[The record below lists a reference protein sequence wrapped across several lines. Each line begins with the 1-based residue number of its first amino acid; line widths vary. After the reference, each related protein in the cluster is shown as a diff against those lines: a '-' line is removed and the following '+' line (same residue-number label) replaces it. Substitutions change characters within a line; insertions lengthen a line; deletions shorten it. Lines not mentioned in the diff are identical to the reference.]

1 MWATG
6 RVEVTRYTGS
16 GRELQ
21 HPSSG
26 IEAEPVV
33 FSSGTR
39 ADLTPRLMNDRA
51 DLTLGI
57 DLGGTKMAFAHV
69 DASGEIVEH
78 LTMARPATAAEMEI
92 VPVEVARS
100 LLTPRIGA
108 IGIGA
113 AGMVDAEAGVL
124 IWGPNVEGRQ
134 VRFRQIFEAELGL
147 PTVVDND
154 TNLSGLAEARVGA
167 ARGYRHVCM
176 ITLGTGIGGAWVID
190 GRPYRGR
197 GFAGEVGHIPVDVG
211 GPRCTCGQK
220 GCWETFASG
229 RRLDQMARDVAAARP
244 GGLVA
249 KRARGGLPDGRHLT
263 GAAME
268 GDPDAIEALEEM
280 AWWLGVG
287 IAGLVA
293 AMDPE
298 VVVVGGGVS
307 QVGDLFLDAARE
319 SFREALEG
327 SDHRDPTPIVC
338 AALREDAGVIGAG
351 LHAWESLL

>member
-1 MWATG
+1 
-6 RVEVTRYTGS
+6 
-16 GRELQ
+16 
-21 HPSSG
+21 
-26 IEAEPVV
+26 
-33 FSSGTR
+33 
-39 ADLTPRLMNDRA
+39 MNDRA

-113 AGMVDAEAGVL
+113 AGMVDAEVGVL

-249 KRARGGLPDGRHLT
+249 KRARGGLPEGRHLT

>member
-1 MWATG
+1 MPANG
-6 RVEVTRYTGS
+6 ARYAGVRNLRGWPETDT
-16 GRELQ
+16 
-21 HPSSG
+21 P
-26 IEAEPVV
+26 
-33 FSSGTR
+33 
-39 ADLTPRLMNDRA
+39 PRLMNDP

-69 DASGEIVEH
+69 DARGEIVKR
-78 LTMARPATAAEMEI
+78 LAMPRPATAAEMET
-92 VPVEVARS
+92 VPVEVAHS
-100 LLTPRIGA
+100 LLDSRISA

-113 AGMVDAEAGVL
+113 AGLVDAEAGVL
-124 IWGPNVEGRQ
+124 IWGPNVEGRE
-134 VRFRQIFEAELGL
+134 VRFREIFEAELGL

-154 TNLSGLAEARVGA
+154 SNVSGLAEARVGA

-211 GPRCTCGQK
+211 GPRCTCGQR

-229 RRLDQMARDVAAARP
+229 RRLDQMARDLAATRP

-249 KRARGGLPDGRHLT
+249 KLARGESPEGRHLT
-263 GAAME
+263 RAAME
-268 GDPDAIEALEEM
+268 GDPDATGALQEV
-280 AWWLGVG
+280 ALWLGVG
-287 IAGLVA
+287 IAALVA

-298 VVVVGGGVS
+298 IVVVGGGVS
-307 QVGDLFLDAARE
+307 QVGDLFLDAVRE
-319 SFREALEG
+319 SFRESLEG

-338 AALREDAGVIGAG
+338 AALEEDAGVIGAG
-351 LHAWESLL
+351 LHARERLL

>member
-1 MWATG
+1 
-6 RVEVTRYTGS
+6 
-16 GRELQ
+16 
-21 HPSSG
+21 
-26 IEAEPVV
+26 
-33 FSSGTR
+33 
-39 ADLTPRLMNDRA
+39 MNDRA

-69 DASGEIVEH
+69 DASGEIVKH
-78 LTMARPATAAEMEI
+78 LTMPRPATAAEMKI

-100 LLTPRIGA
+100 LLTPRVGA

-113 AGMVDAEAGVL
+113 AGLVDAEAGVL

-134 VRFRQIFEAELGL
+134 VRFRQIFEAELGI
-147 PTVVDND
+147 PTAVDND
-154 TNLSGLAEARVGA
+154 TNVSGLAEARVGA

-197 GFAGEVGHIPVDVG
+197 GFAGEVGHMPVDVG
-211 GPRCTCGQK
+211 GPRCTCGQR

-249 KRARGGLPDGRHLT
+249 KRARGESPEGRHLT
-263 GAAME
+263 RAAME

-298 VVVVGGGVS
+298 IVVVGGGVS

-319 SFREALEG
+319 SFWEALEG

-338 AALREDAGVIGAG
+338 AALNEDAGVIGAG